1 MLKSTA
7 CGKCDFCI
15 IIRERRDV
23 CTLRFHWLDDT
34 CGWGF
39 FFLNV
44 RYVAELL
51 FLFFFQHVRTNV
63 YQIFFFYG
71 FSSRLILGFSSSITL
86 LSLLST
92 PISTSTSTC
101 SMFIMAWFQFS
112 LTIPHSHSVHEL
124 LPQWP
129 RTTYQLQWFHGA
141 NWHWLRATW
150 FIVFSGCS
158 TILLVNMKLREVVLS
173 SYYKNKSNINCDIF

>member
-1 MLKSTA
+1 MYVRFGFTGWMIHA
-7 CGKCDFCI
+7 AEVFFFF
-15 IIRERRDV
+15 ERTV
-23 CTLRFHWLDDT
+23 
-34 CGWGF
+34 CGW
-39 FFLNV
+39 
-44 RYVAELL
+44 VALP
-51 FLFFFQHVRTNV
+51 FLFPTRPYERLPNL
-63 YQIFFFYG
+63 FFYG

-86 LSLLST
+86 LSLFST
-92 PISTSTSTC
+92 PISTSTSIC

-112 LTIPHSHSVHEL
+112 LTIPHSHSAHEL

-141 NWHWLRATW
+141 NWHWLRATC